1 MQNGKGSKR
10 RPLKVDPDEFNSNW
24 DLIFKP
30 KPTKKPKKSSVQ
42 EKETEVKE

>member
-10 RPLKVDPDEFNSNW
+10 RPLKVDPNDFNDNW

-30 KPTKKPKKSSVQ
+30 KPKKKTKESSVQ
-42 EKETEVKE
+42 ETETKVKE

>member
-10 RPLKVDPDEFNSNW
+10 RPLKVDPDNFNDNW

-30 KPTKKPKKSSVQ
+30 NPKKKTKKSSVQ
-42 EKETEVKE
+42 EKESEVKE